1 MIPRSMK
8 NLGMS
13 RNGPVTPI
21 TRVFWK
27 TFRSLVKRETRSPVF
42 AFEKKEKESPTIW
55 LNSLWRSF
63 VISLWTR

>member
-1 MIPRSMK
+1 MK

-27 TFRSLVKRETRSPVF
+27 TFRSLVKRETRSPVL
-42 AFEKKEKESPTIW
+42 AFEKKEKESPP
-55 LNSLWRSF
+55 
-63 VISLWTR
+63 